1 MLVCARGCLG
11 AGEVPRGHVGEG
23 CVLGC
28 VAGASAEEPEVA
40 GEADVVHLLAV
51 ALGGD
56 GVAGLPAVLV
66 VEVRVG

>member
-1 MLVCARGCLG
+1 M
-11 AGEVPRGHVGEG
+11 
-23 CVLGC
+23 LGC

-51 ALGGD
+51 VPAAH

>member
-1 MLVCARGCLG
+1 M
-11 AGEVPRGHVGEG
+11 
-23 CVLGC
+23 LGC